1 MSAGSACL
9 HVNNEIFRMRKM
21 GAVIMVLLGIG
32 CLPVIAPPAFAVE
45 ISSRAAVV
53 MDAATGKVLFA
64 KNPDLRLMPASTT
77 KLMTA
82 LVVLERTQTNDA
94 VTISSRAASAPA
106 IKLGLKEGDLVTVE
120 TLLTAALVRS
130 ANDAAVALAEAA
142 GGSEEEFVYLMNR
155 KALDLGL
162 SNTRFINPNG
172 LPGAGQYISAYD
184 LAEIMREAVRHPL
197 LKDILSTPAAELS
210 TGEGRTKVVKNTNH
224 LLWSDEG
231 HLVGKTGFTR
241 EARHCFVAAGERET
255 GTIVVA
261 LLGTPSRGLLWEE
274 TGKLMA
280 FGARVQN
287 NLEEPVVYITKVDY
301 DAGKIKKA
309 SASKKHRV
317 KKNTKKKKKV
327 I

>member
-1 MSAGSACL
+1 
-9 HVNNEIFRMRKM
+9 MRQM
-21 GAVIMVLLGIG
+21 GIAIMMLLGIG
-32 CLPVIAPPAFAVE
+32 YPSFFVSPASAVE

-82 LVVLERTQTNDA
+82 LVVLERTQIQDA
-94 VTISSRAASAPA
+94 VSISARAASTPA
-106 IKLGLKEGDLVTVE
+106 IRLGMKEGDLVTIE
-120 TLLTAALVRS
+120 TLLSAALIRS

-162 SNTRFINPNG
+162 ANTQFINPNG
-172 LPGAGQYISAYD
+172 LPGPGQYISAYD
-184 LAEIMREAVRHPL
+184 LAEIMREAIRYPL

-210 TGEGRTKVVKNTNH
+210 TGVGTTKIVKNTNH
-224 LLWSDEG
+224 LLWSDQG

-241 EARHCFVAAGERET
+241 EARHCFAAAGERGT
-255 GTIVVA
+255 GTLVVA
-261 LLGTPSRGLLWEE
+261 LLGSPSRGLLWEE
-274 TGKLMA
+274 TEKLMA
-280 FGARVQN
+280 LGVRVQN

-309 SASKKHRV
+309 SASKKHRA
-317 KKNTKKKKKV
+317 KKNRKKKKKV
-327 I
+327 TF